1 MESEQVRSLT
11 LAFLMIGSVLLGLF
25 FLGVETDVSDQP
37 PFIDGE
43 EPGDFLIGEVSTI
56 TVTISDESTDDIYLE
71 VSLNNAKL
79 PDVHLDENGK
89 FVVDITGLNAGEH
102 SLNVLARDFLN
113 QETRWYTQFT
123 ISYPGEGV
131 TVIVLDDF
139 ETNIEYGEDAIL
151 SGNLSHTSI
160 QSCEFVWSDSDID
173 ESKLNVPVNEN
184 GYFFIQFS
192 ELEENLTISMEAN
205 CGINIY
211 TTDRV
216 AVTYVVEKSV
226 NSDENS
232 STEENNDNE

>member
-1 MESEQVRSLT
+1 

-37 PFIDGE
+37 PFIDVE

-79 PDVHLDENGK
+79 PDVYLDENGK

-102 SLNVLARDFLN
+102 SLNVLARDSLN

-123 ISYPGEGV
+123 ISYPEEGV
-131 TVIVLDDF
+131 TEIVLDDF

>member
-1 MESEQVRSLT
+1 M
-11 LAFLMIGSVLLGLF
+11 
-25 FLGVETDVSDQP
+25 
-37 PFIDGE
+37 
-43 EPGDFLIGEVSTI
+43 
-56 TVTISDESTDDIYLE
+56 
-71 VSLNNAKL
+71 NNAKL
-79 PDVHLDENGK
+79 PDVYLDENGK

-123 ISYPGEGV
+123 ISYPEEGV
-131 TVIVLDDF
+131 TEIVLDDF

-173 ESKLNVPVNEN
+173 ESRLNVPVNEN

-216 AVTYVVEKSV
+216 VVTYVVEKSV
-226 NSDENS
+226 NS
-232 STEENNDNE
+232 EENNDNE

>member
-25 FLGVETDVSDQP
+25 FLGVETDVTAQP

-79 PDVHLDENGK
+79 PDVYLDENGK

-102 SLNVLARDFLN
+102 SLNVLARDFLD

-123 ISYPGEGV
+123 ISYPEEGV
-131 TVIVLDDF
+131 TEIVLDDF

-173 ESKLNVPVNEN
+173 ESRLNVPVNEN

-216 AVTYVVEKSV
+216 VVTYVVEKSV
-226 NSDENS
+226 NS
-232 STEENNDNE
+232 EENNDNE